1 MQSASLSSQSDSS
14 THLYVSLPVRNQ
26 DDMFGSGRST
36 LFSGALSEEFGVFEG
51 SYRLARNGRSTVCL
65 VHHAV
70 FFCCLP

>member
-36 LFSGALSEEFGVFEG
+36 LFSGALSEEFGYLRVPIG
-51 SYRLARNGRSTVCL
+51 
-65 VHHAV
+65 
-70 FFCCLP
+70 